1 MTGPHIDPNADE
13 FLDQFEYSY
22 RTKRTVQFDE
32 IGKLL
37 TLARQMRAELKRLT
51 ADRDGWSYR

>member
-1 MTGPHIDPNADE
+1 MSKPHIDPNADE
-13 FLDQFEYSY
+13 FLDQFEYDY
-22 RTKRTVQFDE
+22 RAKGRVQFDE